1 LCGIDKNE
9 KEKIKTMI
17 GNFLIINF
25 TGNNNILGLRVDKKF
40 IVEKIQN
47 NSNINEILVNK
58 IMDFLKKNETKIDK
72 SFSIIVNQGPGSF
85 SSIRV
90 SLAVAKGIKISTGA
104 SLFGYKDIQL
114 RDFNLE
120 NIEELINKN
129 LLENKLIKP
138 VYLS

>member
-1 LCGIDKNE
+1 
-9 KEKIKTMI
+9 MI

>member
-58 IMDFLKKNETKIDK
+58 IMDFLKRNSNIL
-72 SFSIIVNQGPGSF
+72 N
-85 SSIRV
+85 
-90 SLAVAKGIKISTGA
+90 GIKYY
-104 SLFGYKDIQL
+104 F
-114 RDFNLE
+114 
-120 NIEELINKN
+120 
-129 LLENKLIKP
+129 
-138 VYLS
+138 

>member
-1 LCGIDKNE
+1 
-9 KEKIKTMI
+9 MI

-25 TGNNNILGLRVDKKF
+25 TGNNNILGLRIDKKF
-40 IVEKIQN
+40 IVKKIQN
-47 NSNINEILVNK
+47 NSNTNEILVNK
-58 IMDFLKKNETKIDK
+58 ITDFLKKNKIKIDK

-104 SLFGYKDIQL
+104 NLFGFKDIQL

-129 LLENKLIKP
+129 LLENKLINP

>member
-1 LCGIDKNE
+1 
-9 KEKIKTMI
+9 MI

-25 TGNNNILGLRVDKKF
+25 TGNNNILGLRIDKKF

-47 NSNINEILVNK
+47 NSNTNEILVNK
-58 IMDFLKKNETKIDK
+58 IMDFLKKNEIKIDK

-104 SLFGYKDIQL
+104 KLFGFKDIQL

>member
-1 LCGIDKNE
+1 MID
-9 KEKIKTMI
+9 
-17 GNFLIINF
+17 NFLIINF
-25 TGNNNILGLRVDKKF
+25 TGNNNILGLRIDKKF

-47 NSNINEILVNK
+47 NSNTNEILVNK
-58 IMDFLKKNETKIDK
+58 IIDFLKKNKIKIDK

-104 SLFGYKDIQL
+104 NLFGFKDMQL

-129 LLENKLIKP
+129 LLENKLINP

>member
-1 LCGIDKNE
+1 
-9 KEKIKTMI
+9 MI

-25 TGNNNILGLRVDKKF
+25 TGNNNILGLRIDKKF
-40 IVEKIQN
+40 IVKKIQN
-47 NSNINEILVNK
+47 NSNTNEILVNK
-58 IMDFLKKNETKIDK
+58 ITDFLKKNKIKIDK

-104 SLFGYKDIQL
+104 NLFGFKDMQL

-129 LLENKLIKP
+129 LLENKLINP

>member
-1 LCGIDKNE
+1 
-9 KEKIKTMI
+9 MI

-25 TGNNNILGLRVDKKF
+25 TGNNNILGLRIDKKF

-47 NSNINEILVNK
+47 NPNTNEILVNK
-58 IMDFLKKNETKIDK
+58 IIDFLKKNKIKIDK

-104 SLFGYKDIQL
+104 NLFGFKDIQL

-129 LLENKLIKP
+129 LLENKLINP

>member
-1 LCGIDKNE
+1 
-9 KEKIKTMI
+9 MI

-25 TGNNNILGLRVDKKF
+25 TGNNNILGLRIDKKF

-47 NSNINEILVNK
+47 NSNTNEILVNK
-58 IMDFLKKNETKIDK
+58 IMDFLKKNEIKIDK

-104 SLFGYKDIQL
+104 KLFGFKDIQL

-129 LLENKLIKP
+129 LLENKLINP